1 MLPTSMSLRC
11 SASPVAWL
19 IARIT
24 AADATAYEMPM
35 IASCG
40 MRASCPLTM
49 AKINAPII
57 VKPRLIQ

>member
-1 MLPTSMSLRC
+1 M
-11 SASPVAWL
+11 AWL

-24 AADATAYEMPM
+24 AAESGSAYEMPM
-35 IASCG
+35 IAFL
-40 MRASCPLTM
+40 RDARLVALDH